1 MIHMS
6 RPAKIALI
14 CFSVL
19 IAGAIIFSMRGPQL
33 VLQNTLPSIV
43 KTVTGKLPVLAPS
56 MPAFAGITR
65 WWNTPGGQPL
75 TPASLKGK
83 VVLVDFWTYSCINCL
98 RTLPFLKSLYAK
110 YAPSGFTIVGV
121 HTPEFAFEADPGN
134 VDQAIKQNGIA
145 YPVALDPSYGTWNAY
160 NNEYWPADYLYD
172 AQGRLRE
179 TNFGEGNYDETE
191 QAVRSLLTEA
201 GAVTLP
207 PPGVVDTMPNFSLIK
222 TGETY
227 FGLERGAAFMG
238 KTGAQN
244 QDVELTAAAAPD
256 ADAWTAG
263 GTWRFEP
270 QYVETRASGDV
281 FRFSVQAS
289 KLHLVL
295 GSADGKDKTIDVY
308 VDGKPAGSVTVNA
321 SQLYTV
327 ASFPNGGRHVVEL
340 RIHDAGVQFY
350 SATFS

>member
-1 MIHMS
+1 MS
-6 RPAKIALI
+6 RPTKIAVFCLG
-14 CFSVL
+14 L
-19 IAGAIIFSMRGPQL
+19 IAALALIFSLRGPKL
-33 VLQNTLPSIV
+33 VLQNTVPSVV
-43 KTVTGKLPVLAPS
+43 KTLTGKLPVLAPS
-56 MPAFAGITR
+56 MPAFAGIKR
-65 WWNTPGGQPL
+65 WWNTPSDQAL
-75 TPASLKGK
+75 TPSSLKGQ

-110 YAPSGFTIVGV
+110 YGPSGFTIVGV
-121 HTPEFAFEADPGN
+121 HTPEFAFEGDANN
-134 VDQAIKQNGIA
+134 VGRAISNNGIA
-145 YPVALDPSYGTWNAY
+145 YPVALDADYGTWNAY

-201 GAVTLP
+201 GVATLP
-207 PPGVVDTMPNFSLIK
+207 PAGVVDTMPNFALIK

-238 KTGAQN
+238 TPGAPD
-244 QDVELTAAAAPD
+244 QDVKLTAAAAPR

-263 GTWRFEP
+263 GAWRFE
-270 QYVETRASGDV
+270 QQFVETRAAGDI

-295 GSADGKDKTIDVY
+295 GSADGQDKTIDVY
-308 VDGKPAGSVTVNA
+308 VDGQSAGAVTVNA
-321 SQLYTV
+321 AQLYTV

>member
-1 MIHMS
+1 MS
-6 RPAKIALI
+6 RPAKIALF
-14 CFSVL
+14 CLGALVVL
-19 IAGAIIFSMRGPQL
+19 AIIFSMRGPKL
-33 VLQNTLPSIV
+33 ILQNALPSVV
-43 KTVTGKLPVLAPS
+43 KTVTGKLPVLSQS
-56 MPAFAGITR
+56 MPEFAGIAR
-65 WWNTPGGQPL
+65 WWNTPSAQAL
-75 TPASLKGK
+75 TPAGLKGK

-121 HTPEFAFEADPGN
+121 HTPEFAFEGDPNN
-134 VDQAIKQNGIA
+134 VDMAIRQNGIA
-145 YPVALDPSYGTWNAY
+145 YPVALDPNYGTWNAY

-191 QAVRSLLTEA
+191 QAVRALLTEA
-201 GAVTLP
+201 GVTTLP
-207 PPGVVDTMPNFSLIK
+207 PAGVVDTSPNFSLIK

-238 KTGAQN
+238 TAGT
-244 QDVELTAAAAPD
+244 QDKDVQLTAAASPD

-270 QYVETRASGDV
+270 QYVETRAPGDI

-295 GSADGKDKTIDVY
+295 GSSDGKDKLIDVY
-308 VDGKPAGSVTVNA
+308 VDGKQIDSVTVNA

-327 ASFPNGGRHVVEL
+327 AVFPNGGRHVVEL
-340 RIHDAGVQFY
+340 RLHEAGVQFY

>member
-1 MIHMS
+1 MILMS

-19 IAGAIIFSMRGPQL
+19 IAAAIIFSMRGPQL

-43 KTVTGKLPVLAPS
+43 KTVTGKLPVLASS
-56 MPAFAGITR
+56 MPEFAGITR
-65 WWNTPGGQPL
+65 WWNTPGDRPL
-75 TPASLKGK
+75 TPANLKGK

-110 YAPSGFTIVGV
+110 YSPSGFTIVGV

-134 VDQAIKQNGIA
+134 VDQAIKQNVLA
-145 YPVALDPSYGTWNAY
+145 YPVALDPAYGTWNAY

-201 GAVTLP
+201 GVANLP
-207 PPGVVDTMPNFSLIK
+207 PPGVVDTTPNFSLIK

-227 FGLERGAAFMG
+227 FGLDRGAAFMG
-238 KTGAQN
+238 KTGAQD
-244 QDVELTAAAAPD
+244 QDVELTAAAAPG

-263 GTWRFEP
+263 GAWRFEP
-270 QYVETRASGDV
+270 QYVETRAPGDI

-295 GSADGKDKTIDVY
+295 GSSDGKDKLIDVY

-321 SQLYTV
+321 SELYNV
-327 ASFPNGGRHVVEL
+327 AAFPNGGRHVVEL
-340 RIHDAGVQFY
+340 RLHDAGVQFY